1 MKDTEIIENLR
12 LKLSKDVGRHLYGI
26 LGNYEDL
33 NSLMKT
39 LKQVKTVD
47 GENFPDALSLNVG
60 IIESIPDEEF
70 KHLVENEAKRPE
82 PTSAHVSRAFEN
94 YIRTI
99 LKENNLIILKDLE
112 LLFSYGCELNILR
125 TLSTDEKKIVL
136 LLPGKKVG
144 ESIIM
149 FYNLDVGDYSL
160 PLNLIA
166 NDHLWQLNS
175 K

>member
-26 LGNYEDL
+26 LGYYEDL
-33 NSLMKT
+33 NSFMKT
-39 LKQVKTVD
+39 LKQAKTVD

-99 LKENNLIILKDLE
+99 LNENDLIILKDLE

-125 TLSTDEKKIVL
+125 TLSTDEKKIIL

-149 FYNLDVGDYSL
+149 FYNLGVGDYSL

-166 NDHLWQLNS
+166 NDHLWQIS
-175 K
+175 